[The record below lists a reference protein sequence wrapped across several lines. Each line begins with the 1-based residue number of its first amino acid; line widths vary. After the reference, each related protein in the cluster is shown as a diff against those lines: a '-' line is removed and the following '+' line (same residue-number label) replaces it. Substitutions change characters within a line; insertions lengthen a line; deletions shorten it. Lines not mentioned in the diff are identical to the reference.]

1 MPDRPKT
8 RLRRGRALS
17 RTEALIILGLA
28 FGTCVSNGFA
38 RFAYGLILPAMQAD
52 LGWSYTQAGWINTAN
67 SLGYLI
73 GAVLTLP
80 LIARVPQ
87 QRLFV
92 WGFAACAAALV
103 ASGLTRDFW
112 WLSFW
117 RVLSGVFGAPV
128 FITAGALA
136 ASLSTDPRKSATAIA
151 LTFGGGGLAL
161 VLSGATLPGWF
172 AAQGPASW
180 PVTWIALG
188 VVSFA
193 MLPLGIWTAQRVEAV
208 PLTLTRAPL
217 PIRPLAPVLVAYFM
231 FATGYI
237 VYLTFLVA
245 WMRVQ
250 GASPA
255 LISVTWVIVGGGTI
269 VSGFLWKGVIGRA
282 RGGGAVVATLICI
295 AAGTV
300 IPVIWPTPAGLIG
313 SAIVFGLSVFMC
325 PTAVTSVMR
334 ATLSPD
340 LRGRAMALL
349 TIVFATGQCI
359 GPVAAGA
366 IGDAFGSIAPGLVA
380 AAAILLIGAVAGLIQ
395 PRQAT
400 D

>member
-1 MPDRPKT
+1 MS
-8 RLRRGRALS
+8 RA
-17 RTEALIILGLA
+17 EALIILGLA

-38 RFAYGLILPAMQAD
+38 RFAYGLILPAMQTD
-52 LGWSYTQAGWINTAN
+52 LGWTYTQAGWINTAN

-87 QRLFV
+87 QRLFAL
-92 WGFAACAAALV
+92 GFAACALTLV

-112 WLSFW
+112 WLSLW

-136 ASLSTDPRKSATAIA
+136 ASLSPDPRRSATAIA

-161 VLSGATLPGWF
+161 VISGAVLPGWF
-172 AAQGPASW
+172 AAQGATAW
-180 PVTWIALG
+180 PLAWIGLG
-188 VVSFA
+188 AVSLV
-193 MLPLGIWTAQRVEAV
+193 MLPFGLRTAQRVGAV
-208 PLTLTRAPL
+208 PPPQTRAPL
-217 PIRPLAPVLVAYFM
+217 PIRPLAPVTVAYFL

-245 WMRVQ
+245 WMAAQ
-250 GASPA
+250 GASPV
-255 LISVTWVIVGGGTI
+255 LISVTWVIVGFGTI
-269 VSGFLWKGVIGRA
+269 VSSLLWRGIIGRA
-282 RGGGAVVATLICI
+282 RAGGAVAATLLCI
-295 AAGTV
+295 ALGTT

-313 SAIVFGLSVFMC
+313 SAVVFGLSVFMC

-334 ATLSPD
+334 SVLPPD
-340 LRGRAMALL
+340 LRGRGMAVL
-349 TIVFATGQCI
+349 TIVFASGQCI

-366 IGDAFGSIAPGLVA
+366 IGDAFGSIAPGLLA
-380 AAAILLIGAVAGLIQ
+380 AAVILLVGAAAGWLQ
-395 PRQAT
+395 RPLADQGG
-400 D
+400 